1 MTAMWVQGR
10 PGTGSG
16 CSRSTRDWSLFLLL
30 AHVGHATT
38 NSQTSQ
44 DMENHKNMSLGKGKH
59 AIMTSKT
66 QASLEEQNILPSRN
80 LI

>member
-1 MTAMWVQGR
+1 MMAMWDQGQL
-10 PGTGSG
+10 GTGSD
-16 CSRSTRDWSLFLLL
+16 CSRSTGDWSLFLLL
-30 AHVGHATT
+30 GHVAT

-44 DMENHKNMSLGKGKH
+44 DMENHKKMSLGKGKH

-66 QASLEEQNILPSRN
+66 QVSLEELNILLSRN